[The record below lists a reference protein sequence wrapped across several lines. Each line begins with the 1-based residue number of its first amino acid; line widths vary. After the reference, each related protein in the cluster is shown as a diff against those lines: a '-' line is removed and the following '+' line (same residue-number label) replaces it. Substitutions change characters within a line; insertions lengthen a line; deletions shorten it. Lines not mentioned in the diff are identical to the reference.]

1 MRSVPPTLGPPVPPT
16 AQDRSRAG
24 QAGVAKASR
33 KSPGRSPTSE
43 TRRPSSTLSPKENVI
58 MCCQPIVKLS
68 ILAVSIAGLSAVGAA
83 FPVRAVEF
91 NPPDVGT
98 PERRVG
104 GGTRSGSS
112 SEIDTQVG
120 IFQPRQPGAPDRRIG
135 GGSRGCSVGDNGAA
149 SLPLT
154 AIVPESLVS
163 LTVSQAPT
171 FFWYVPEHDAPAV
184 EFALLDEERKA
195 VIYESI
201 FQTRGQAGLISLQLP
216 ENANLIPL
224 ELNKKYRWYFSIVCD
239 PEDRAGDIAVEG
251 WIQRVEPSAQLQ
263 ERLAA
268 AQSDGDRAAI
278 YAQEG
283 IWHETIALLV
293 QQRLADPD
301 NPQLEREWNQLLQ
314 SIGLDHLAQLS
325 LWEISEARL
334 P

>member
-1 MRSVPPTLGPPVPPT
+1 
-16 AQDRSRAG
+16 
-24 QAGVAKASR
+24 
-33 KSPGRSPTSE
+33 
-43 TRRPSSTLSPKENVI
+43 
-58 MCCQPIVKLS
+58 
-68 ILAVSIAGLSAVGAA
+68 
-83 FPVRAVEF
+83 
-91 NPPDVGT
+91 VGT

-104 GGTRSGSS
+104 GGTRSGSP

-120 IFQPRQPGAPDRRIG
+120 IFQPRESGAPDRRIG
-135 GGSRGCSVGDNGAA
+135 GGSRGCSVGDNGE
-149 SLPLT
+149 SGQPLT
-154 AIVPESLVS
+154 AIVPESLVG
-163 LTVSQAPT
+163 LTVSQAPS
-171 FFWYVPEHDAPAV
+171 FFWYVPKHDAPAV
-184 EFALLDEERKA
+184 EFALLDEERQT
-195 VIYESI
+195 VIYETT

-224 ELNKKYRWYFSIVCD
+224 ELNKKYRWYFSIVCK
-239 PEDRAGDIAVEG
+239 PEDRAGDVAVEG

-268 AQSDGDRAAI
+268 AQSDRDRAAI

-325 LWEISEARL
+325 LWETSEARV